1 MPKRTLRIDHANARH
16 LLGVLADSVWRVNGM
31 EELGCVTPSVLKED
45 ANTAGLASA
54 RKSEGGVSWLSL
66 NPTHMDVGEVGHAVV
81 SFRT

>member
-54 RKSEGGVSWLSL
+54 RKSKRDSWLNL
-66 NPTHMDVGEVGHAVV
+66 NPTHMNVGEVGHAVV